1 VKRDALSEK
10 GRAAIATAIVAAVD
24 ERKARTNAEVR
35 KPVAIKPEARTVLLM
50 PIAGRSGQDRRK
62 ERRVVQMPHGPR
74 DQAKSA
80 RRRRSDQSAP
90 NGKSGKSAAID
101 RSEVNVANA
110 RNVPIGRHDR
120 KAPKS
125 NKRKPEAAE
134 DVDVASAVQIEPAA
148 AMGHKML
155 VAVRQATVP
164 PSHRGQGLSNL
175 VQATTSSRANQKGR
189 RSKPSKLRSLRS
201 PR

>member
-1 VKRDALSEK
+1 MKRDALSEQ

-50 PIAGRSGQDRRK
+50 PIAGRSGQDRRQ

-80 RRRRSDQSAP
+80 RRRRTDQSAP
-90 NGKSGKSAAID
+90 NGKSAAID

-125 NKRKPEAAE
+125 NKQKVEAVGG
-134 DVDVASAVQIEPAA
+134 VDVASVVQTVPVA
-148 AMGHKML
+148 AMAHKML
-155 VAVRQATVP
+155 AAMRRATMRQNP
-164 PSHRGQGLSNL
+164 RGRSLSNL
-175 VQATTSSRANQKGR
+175 VGTSSPASR
-189 RSKPSKLRSLRS
+189 R
-201 PR
+201 